1 MSQFNKER
9 KDIETIDIPLE
20 DLLGMA
26 TEGHGSLPSVIDY
39 VDFSEFKDRMLIIN
53 GDIGDYLMTLIR
65 QIMFYNADDKRKGI
79 AKENRKPIKV
89 CIYSYGGDVN
99 MGKAVMAAI
108 EASETP
114 VWTINMGTAYSM
126 GCMILLAGHRR
137 FAMKHSE
144 ALIHEGSASLSGSA
158 AQVADAHKAYQRKLE
173 WCKNYTLEHTT
184 ISPALYKKKLKDDW
198 YISDKEQVE
207 YGIVEKLIDNIEEL
221 Y

>member
-39 VDFSEFKDRMLIIN
+39 VDFSEFKDRILIIN

-144 ALIHEGSASLSGSA
+144 VLIHEGYASLSGSV
-158 AQVADAHKAYQRKLE
+158 AQVADAHKAYQKKLD
-173 WCKNYTLEHTT
+173 WCRDYTMKRTN
-184 ISPALYKKKLKDDW
+184 ISKAQYNKKLKDDW
-198 YISDKEQVE
+198 YIYDTEQVE